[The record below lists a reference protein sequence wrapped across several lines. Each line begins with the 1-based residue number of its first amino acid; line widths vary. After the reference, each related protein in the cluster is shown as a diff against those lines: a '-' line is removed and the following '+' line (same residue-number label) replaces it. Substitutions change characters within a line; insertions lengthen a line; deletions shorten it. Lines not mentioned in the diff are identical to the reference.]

1 MCIEKPYHTGFRK
14 KGVHMNNDYM
24 AKVYLPK
31 DLAPHVWALAGS
43 DCTSLREGILR
54 ACKIAVEQNGNNNHG
69 SHRI

>member
-1 MCIEKPYHTGFRK
+1 
-14 KGVHMNNDYM
+14 MNNDYM

-31 DLAPHVWALAGS
+31 DLAPYVWALAGS
-43 DCTSLREGILR
+43 DCTSLREGILK